1 MDAGMFKAAIDGN
14 DGFFDEAG
22 GVNLN
27 LRQVTAEGNSILH
40 VAAKSGNVQI
50 MERVL
55 AIDSQQSLLYM
66 KNWRGDTALHI
77 AARLGHFDMT
87 KLLITCA
94 NDLEVEV
101 KMELLR
107 MENLER
113 NTALHE
119 AIKNDHY
126 DITQLLIK
134 EDPSLTFL
142 TNSAG
147 ESPLFLAVD
156 RGFYKIAIHILKT
169 VPDCS
174 NVGRK
179 SMNVLHA
186 AVIRTQRS
194 KYFNSR
200 SVSPFF

>member
-1 MDAGMFKAAIDGN
+1 MFKAAIDGN

-22 GVNLN
+22 GVNLT

-40 VAAKSGNVQI
+40 VAAISGKVQI
-50 MERVL
+50 ALRIL
-55 AIDSQQSLLYM
+55 AIDSQPSLLHK
-66 KNWRGDTALHI
+66 KNNKGDTALHI
-77 AARLGHFDMT
+77 AARLGHFNMT
-87 KLLITCA
+87 EHLITCA
-94 NDLEVEV
+94 NDREVEAR
-101 KMELLR
+101 KELLR
-107 MENLER
+107 MENLEK

-119 AIKNDHY
+119 AIKNGHY
-126 DITQLLIK
+126 DIMQLLIR
-134 EDPSLTFL
+134 EDRDLTSLT
-142 TNSAG
+142 NNAG
-147 ESPLFLAVD
+147 ESALFLAVD
-156 RGFYKIAIHILKT
+156 RGFYKIAIHILEA
-169 VPDCS
+169 VPECS